1 MEELMKEDKEIRIL
15 TYKILVEKF
24 NNKYETLSDKQKNIL
39 KEYISSISDSSN
51 LKTFLNSKL
60 KEIKKELTEIS
71 DNLTDKVTKI
81 KVQEVL
87 KFVKPLK
94 EGIAVKDET
103 ITGLLQYYDL
113 IEELKKASK

>member
-1 MEELMKEDKEIRIL
+1 LE
-15 TYKILVEKF
+15 
-24 NNKYETLSDKQKNIL
+24 
-39 KEYISSISDSSN
+39 
-51 LKTFLNSKL
+51 
-60 KEIKKELTEIS
+60 
-71 DNLTDKVTKI
+71 DKVTKI